1 MNPDGMIPVSPR
13 HAVKLV
19 PEYMHLIT
27 NAPGRDFVVRTLA
40 NKRASEMS
48 LMLAELVIAGV
59 ETRDQF
65 PLAITY
71 PLHFRKTYFPGS
83 MHGDPAVEFEQQTRA
98 HELIGVPPP
107 IGHTPRTY
115 RGCFLPGVPY
125 NRLSPFGVEPEDQ
138 NIQIAR
144 ELPLSSAAGLWMF
157 MEQAFARL
165 ETLHRAGFAHCDVE
179 LHNLIACP
187 APLELVIIDFERA
200 ATRKD
205 EDDAAWAKLCA
216 ADFQLILREAIYLQ
230 CAMGI
235 QTGALAERAWATL
248 DQLFTAPDRFRRAI
262 RRQAEV

>member
-1 MNPDGMIPVSPR
+1 MNAEGMISVSPR

-27 NAPGRDFVVRTLA
+27 KPPGRDFVVRTLA

-48 LMLAELVIAGV
+48 LMLAELVIAGA
-59 ETRDQF
+59 ETREQF
-65 PLAITY
+65 PLANTY

-83 MHGDPAVEFEQQTRA
+83 MHGDPALEFERQARA

-107 IGHTPRTY
+107 IGHTPKTY
-115 RGCFLPGVPY
+115 RGCFLPGIPY
-125 NRLSPFGVEPEDQ
+125 NRLSPFGVDPEDQ

-165 ETLHRAGFAHCDVE
+165 ESLHQAGFAHNDVE
-179 LHNLIACP
+179 LHNLITCP
-187 APLELVIIDFERA
+187 APLELVIIDFERSSIS
-200 ATRKD
+200 KD
-205 EDDAAWAKLCA
+205 EDDAAWAKKCA

-230 CAMGI
+230 CAMGL
-235 QTGALAERAWATL
+235 QTGVLAELAWEEI
-248 DQLFTAPDRFRRAI
+248 DRLFTAPDRFRRAI
-262 RRQAEV
+262 HRQAQV